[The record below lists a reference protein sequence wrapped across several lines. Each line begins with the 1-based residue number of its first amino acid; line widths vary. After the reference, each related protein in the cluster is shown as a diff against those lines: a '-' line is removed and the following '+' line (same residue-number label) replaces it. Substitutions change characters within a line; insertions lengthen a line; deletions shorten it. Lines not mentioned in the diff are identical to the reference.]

1 MLNER
6 KNDMTKNEA
15 KLELFKTD
23 RKIEKKIA
31 EHANEL
37 GQHNKN
43 CVFNELQ
50 RLWDKKKTLVN
61 IINS

>member
-15 KLELFKTD
+15 KLELFKLD
-23 RKIEKKIA
+23 RQIEKKIV
-31 EHANEL
+31 EHTNEL
-37 GQHNKN
+37 GQYNKN
-43 CVFNELQ
+43 CVMNDLQ
-50 RLWDKKKTLVN
+50 RMWDKKKTLQN

>member
-23 RKIEKKIA
+23 RKIEKA
-31 EHANEL
+31 LDEWANEL
-37 GQHNKN
+37 GQHNKS
-43 CVFNELQ
+43 CVYRKLPG
-50 RLWDKKKTLVN
+50 LWDRKNTLVN
-61 IINS
+61 FINS